1 MEKFFI
7 IATAIAI
14 TYVSIKFIE
23 MRFIL
28 KENKPVKDIIRDT
41 VLVYLSSVVGVFI
54 FDQINPIKSLA
65 KSVTGQATVN
75 PAAFVDQ
82 PTF

>member
-28 KENKPVKDIIRDT
+28 KENKPVKDIVRDT

-54 FDQINPIKSLA
+54 FDQRLVK
-65 KSVTGQATVN
+65 
-75 PAAFVDQ
+75 F
-82 PTF
+82 

>member
-1 MEKFFI
+1 
-7 IATAIAI
+7 
-14 TYVSIKFIE
+14 

-54 FDQINPIKSLA
+54 FDQIISP
-65 KSVTGQATVN
+65 VN
-75 PAAFVDQ
+75 LLIA
-82 PTF
+82 